1 VAFGNVGVG
10 VPSTQS
16 ITLTA
21 SGTEPVIVS
30 ADSLTGTGFT
40 ASGITLPLTIAAG
53 QTATLNL
60 QFEPMTAGAATSN
73 LTITS
78 NATTS
83 PTTVIALSG
92 TGVQLKTAP
101 SWEALAGADTITGY
115 NIYRAMGSSST
126 YAKLNSAVNV
136 PRPSRT
142 RRSWR
147 DRPTS
152 ITSRRWTLPETKAF
166 HRTQQP

>member
-83 PTTVIALSG
+83 PTTV
-92 TGVQLKTAP
+92 KTAP